1 MQRKD
6 IISAPIY
13 EMGGGQY
20 RRIVNTG
27 MVIGNTA
34 LKYGGKKTKWI
45 EIITDVRGHIITAY
59 PVPKP

>member
-1 MQRKD
+1 
-6 IISAPIY
+6 
-13 EMGGGQY
+13 MGGGQY